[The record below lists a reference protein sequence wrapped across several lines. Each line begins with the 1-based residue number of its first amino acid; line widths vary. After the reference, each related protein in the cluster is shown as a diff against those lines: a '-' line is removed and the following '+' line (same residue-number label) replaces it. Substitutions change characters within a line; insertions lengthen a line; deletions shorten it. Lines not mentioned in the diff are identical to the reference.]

1 MGAWEIIL
9 IIACAAIVLGVAI
22 SFIVKKAKGKP
33 TCDCG
38 CDCAHCKGCAY
49 CESFKQ
55 NNDQKIGGKTESVK

>member
-38 CDCAHCKGCAY
+38 SDCAHCKGCAY
-49 CESFKQ
+49 CESLAQKQ
-55 NNDQKIGGKTESVK
+55 KEQQK